1 MSIASSI
8 AVSGM
13 HAATVRLQVSARNI
27 ANSRSDGPL
36 PGSAN
41 AGNFPPAYVPQR
53 VDQVDNVGGGT
64 SAIVS
69 KVSPGYVSVY
79 DPTAAYAD
87 SHGMVASP
95 NVDLGDEIVQLMLA
109 RFTFAANA
117 QVVRVDAQMS
127 KALLDILA

>member
-13 HAATVRLQVSARNI
+13 NVASLRLQVSARNV

-41 AGNFPPAYVPQR
+41 AGNFPAAYVPRR
-53 VDQVDNVGGGT
+53 VDQVDSAGGGT
-64 SAIVS
+64 SATVS
-69 KVSPGYVSVY
+69 KVSPGYVSVF

-87 SHGMVASP
+87 GHGMVASP
-95 NVDLGDEIVQLMLA
+95 NIDLADEIVQQLLA

-117 QVVRVDAQMS
+117 QVVRTDAQMS
-127 KALLDILA
+127 KTLLDILA